1 MCLHKGNEQEEVDPR
16 DLERRVESDVEE
28 DSRDDEDEFEDD
40 DEDDAEL
47 NIYGTWRTE
56 SDGFHV
62 RWPRVRDPVH
72 DRVCL
77 PIRTGRRSDRD
88 CLPVHAGRPCDRDRL
103 PAEHASSAT
112 FPFFLTTRGGE
123 AASSS

>member
-1 MCLHKGNEQEEVDPR
+1 EEVDPR

-40 DEDDAEL
+40 DEEDAEL
-47 NIYGTWRTE
+47 NM
-56 SDGFHV
+56 
-62 RWPRVRDPVH
+62 
-72 DRVCL
+72 VCL
-77 PIRTGRRSDRD
+77 PVYVCLPVRAGRPSDRD

-123 AASSS
+123 LASSS

>member
-1 MCLHKGNEQEEVDPR
+1 EEVDPQ
-16 DLERRVESDVEE
+16 DLEQRVESDVEE

-72 DRVCL
+72 E
-77 PIRTGRRSDRD
+77 RD

-112 FPFFLTTRGGE
+112 FPFFLTT
-123 AASSS
+123 

>member
-1 MCLHKGNEQEEVDPR
+1 MNCAELDPYIEEFDSVILQWNPRLTDVQVEKEREKSFPTWLRSRGNEQKEDDPR

-40 DEDDAEL
+40 DKDDAEL

-62 RWPRVRDPVH
+62 RWPRLRDPVH

-77 PIRTGRRSDRD
+77 PVPVGRPSDR
-88 CLPVHAGRPCDRDRL
+88 
-103 PAEHASSAT
+103 
-112 FPFFLTTRGGE
+112 
-123 AASSS
+123 